1 MKAKAGTFDRQGD
14 SLLFAKAGTFYRQG
28 RVYGEKLG
36 RLTRRGRYYYC
47 FGSLGLSTA
56 SKNLMQNVRLLADNE
71 VALAIKWDSSQ
82 KRKDMVKKSRTR
94 GR

>member
-1 MKAKAGTFDRQGD
+1 M
-14 SLLFAKAGTFYRQG
+14 
-28 RVYGEKLG
+28 EKLG

-56 SKNLMQNVRLLADNE
+56 SKNKNLAQNVRLLADDE

-82 KRKDMVKKSRTR
+82 KRKDMVKKSRAL